1 MIGQAHLE
9 TRKPE
14 LRVPPA
20 EVDWL
25 RQIYGSAQVI
35 LEYGSGGSTV
45 LAAELPGL
53 AIFSVESDAAAADR
67 LEAWFDAHPPL
78 ADVTIHRAP
87 IGPTRAQGVPETDQG
102 WRTYHRY
109 PLSIWDRLD
118 FRHPDTVLIDGRFRP
133 ACLLAVLYRT
143 SRPVTVLFDD
153 YTSRDVYLEVEKF
166 VVPAEIRGRM
176 ARFEISPQ
184 PFPAERMT
192 EVMDF
197 FTRPLG

>member
-14 LRVPPA
+14 LRFPRA
-20 EVDWL
+20 EADWL

-45 LAAELPGL
+45 LAAELPGR
-53 AIFSVESDAAAADR
+53 AIFSVESDAAAADK
-67 LEAWFDAHPPL
+67 LEAWFDAHPPH

-87 IGPTRAQGVPETDQG
+87 IGPTQAQGMPETDRG
-102 WRTYHRY
+102 WRKYHRY

-133 ACLLAVLYRT
+133 ACLLAVLYRA

-153 YTSRDVYLEVEKF
+153 YTGRDAYHEVEKF

-184 PFPAERMT
+184 PFPAERMMD
-192 EVMDF
+192 VMDF
-197 FTRPLG
+197 FTRPL